1 MLTEAIRLTL
11 FPAMMAFAASS
22 DLLTMTIANRVSLA
36 LIGGFALLAALTGVS
51 GADVLSHIGAA
62 AAVLAVAFGC
72 FACGWIG
79 GGDAK
84 LAAATALWLGFSHLF
99 DYLVYASLLGGAL
112 TVLIVQFRT
121 LPMPRI
127 LAGTGV
133 GRAAA
138 PAGRRR
144 ALWHCARRGC
154 AVDLPADRMDDGVR
168 PVSPRRRSCMARAVA
183 RIGARQRKINAI
195 WIRLIN
201 HALTF
206 SC

>member
-36 LIGGFALLAALTGVS
+36 LIGGFASLAALTGVS

-62 AAVLAVAFGC
+62 AAVLAVAFVC

-121 LPMPRI
+121 LPMPRL
-127 LAGTGV
+127 LAGREWAERLHRQGGGV
-133 GRAAA
+133 PYGIALAAA
-138 PAGRRR
+138 
-144 ALWHCARRGC
+144 ALVIYPQTEW
-154 AVDLPADRMDDGVR
+154 MT
-168 PVSPRRRSCMARAVA
+168 
-183 RIGARQRKINAI
+183 
-195 WIRLIN
+195 
-201 HALTF
+201 ALGL
-206 SC
+206 